1 MSINFFNTYNL
12 DNSNKVIT
20 FAQLKKKYYEEY
32 ELKFHPLT
40 TCLPLASSN
49 PL

>member
-20 FAQLKKKYYEEY
+20 FAQLKKNTMK
-32 ELKFHPLT
+32 
-40 TCLPLASSN
+40 N
-49 PL
+49 MN